1 LVTLGAVGAPSAW
14 TLAPALAL
22 SGAVWLCVANTLT
35 MCAQLALPA
44 TLRARGMAIYQ
55 MSIMGGSAA
64 GAILWGTIAERTS
77 VGASLAASAI
87 ASLLLLLWTR
97 GASLEE
103 RARH

>member
-1 LVTLGAVGAPSAW
+1 
-14 TLAPALAL
+14 
-22 SGAVWLCVANTLT
+22 
-35 MCAQLALPA
+35 
-44 TLRARGMAIYQ
+44 MAIYQ

-77 VGASLAASAI
+77 VGVSLAASAI